1 MCVCEVLTSK
11 INPVCVCV
19 YLLHAILTIV
29 KVSMLIYQSQY
40 IKAFWQKCT
49 FQTHLDYLNLMSL
62 SCVFNNP
69 SVLIARGFKMLHGC
83 DTNKTNL
90 TLKKKRKEKSA
101 AEKRPS
107 EDFLIPVTPWVLLTQ
122 QMSGIFPPSRILFP
136 PSSERK
142 KKHTKKKNTQSSRN
156 GLSSRLLSHVLP
168 VSRYQS
174 LSLADRSLPWQ
185 PTLCDSSKNQ
195 GFPSAPSTRGTL
207 ESRPHMPRDI
217 IACECRMWRH
227 ASLRPSPS
235 LVSSRRRDA
244 TGVAAAAAAGRMRR
258 NALWD

>member
-1 MCVCEVLTSK
+1 M
-11 INPVCVCV
+11 
-19 YLLHAILTIV
+19 
-29 KVSMLIYQSQY
+29 
-40 IKAFWQKCT
+40 
-49 FQTHLDYLNLMSL
+49 
-62 SCVFNNP
+62 
-69 SVLIARGFKMLHGC
+69 
-83 DTNKTNL
+83 
-90 TLKKKRKEKSA
+90 KRKISCWKTSIGGFSHSRDPVSA
-101 AEKRPS
+101 S
-107 EDFLIPVTPWVLLTQ
+107 NTTNVWD
-122 QMSGIFPPSRILFP
+122 FPPSRIFFP
-136 PSSERK
+136 PNSERK
-142 KKHTKKKNTQSSRN
+142 KKKKNAQSSRN
-156 GLSSRLLSHVLP
+156 GLSSRFMPHVLP